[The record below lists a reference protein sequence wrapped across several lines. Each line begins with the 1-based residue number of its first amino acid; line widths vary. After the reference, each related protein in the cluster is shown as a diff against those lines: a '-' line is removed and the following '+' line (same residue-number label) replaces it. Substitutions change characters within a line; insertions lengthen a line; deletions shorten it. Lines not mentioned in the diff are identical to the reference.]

1 MKKLFAMKFIFFA
14 VYRAITFLFFLCV
27 ALSNHINAQQ
37 KVIQLYNG
45 TAPGSETWNWEEKEF
60 FVKTPL
66 NANVAYNVTKPTLTV
81 FTPDSANGTAIIICP
96 GGGLRVLNIET
107 EGSLV
112 AKELIKKGFTVFL
125 LKYRLVHTLTDNPW
139 QEAVNSLKDTS
150 QLKRDNNA
158 LVIKLAT
165 EDALTAISYVR
176 THAAEFKIDPTRVG
190 AVGFSGGATLVLNLS
205 TNEQSGTRPD
215 FSAFI
220 YSVYRQKSIP
230 LNAPPAFIACATD
243 DILAPSIN
251 STNLYNAWVAAKNSA
266 ELHIYATGGHGLRTY
281 PGNTWI
287 LRYLDW
293 LKLQGLMK

>member
-1 MKKLFAMKFIFFA
+1 MKKIFARQFIFFA

-27 ALSNHINAQQ
+27 ALSNHINGQQ

-112 AKELIKKGFTVFL
+112 AKELIKKGITVFL
-125 LKYRLVHTLTDNPW
+125 LKYRVVRSTTDDPW
-139 QEAVNSLKDTS
+139 QEAVKSLKDTS

-158 LVIKLAT
+158 LIIKLAT
-165 EDALTAISYVR
+165 EDALTAITYVR

-190 AVGFSGGATLVLNLS
+190 AVGFSGGASLVLNLS

-230 LNAPPAFIACATD
+230 LKAPPAFIACATD